1 MIESEESMAL
11 KLTLDPCR
19 WLTGRLFS
27 QRSLH
32 QVQQTYFLTS
42 APVGRGEMILY
53 LSQPFNADTLDR
65 TVGSR
70 RHIATVELAVRPVD
84 IFSAGG
90 SCKLAFTEELEGR
103 LSPETKEAVENGV
116 QSSYLQGI
124 VEQDQ
129 FLFQV
134 VLFQNEQGSRTV
146 SSPAST
152 FRSIAWLPFT
162 WCLLT
167 DPECQYGARNIS
179 SHGFRLR
186 VPLHV

>member
-11 KLTLDPCR
+11 KLTLDLYR

-27 QRSLH
+27 QRSLR
-32 QVQQTYFLTS
+32 QVQQTFLYQCVCGQRRNGS
-42 APVGRGEMILY
+42 WIKQY

-65 TVGSR
+65 TVGNR
-70 RHIATVELAVRPVD
+70 RHVVTVELAVRPVD
-84 IFSAGG
+84 SFSAGG

-129 FLFQV
+129 FLFQF
-134 VLFQNEQGSRTV
+134 VLF
-146 SSPAST
+146 
-152 FRSIAWLPFT
+152 
-162 WCLLT
+162 
-167 DPECQYGARNIS
+167 
-179 SHGFRLR
+179 
-186 VPLHV
+186 